1 MPEAVQSYFQFCLIL
16 STILFQ
22 AWQNGIMFSI
32 VDSFIYGHNV
42 FSILVLG
49 VLPAWVLLHLNITVT
64 SSGEAVQEPG
74 VFQVPSIW
82 RQKQE

>member
-1 MPEAVQSYFQFCLIL
+1 
-16 STILFQ
+16 
-22 AWQNGIMFSI
+22 MFSI
-32 VDSFIYGHNV
+32 VDSFIYGHAV

-64 SSGEAVQEPG
+64 SSDPQEQG
-74 VFQVPSIW
+74 GFQVPGIW

>member
-1 MPEAVQSYFQFCLIL
+1 
-16 STILFQ
+16 
-22 AWQNGIMFSI
+22 MFSI
-32 VDSFIYGHNV
+32 VDSFIYGHAV

-64 SSGEAVQEPG
+64 SSGEAVQESG

>member
-1 MPEAVQSYFQFCLIL
+1 MFC
-16 STILFQ
+16 
-22 AWQNGIMFSI
+22 I
-32 VDSFIYGHNV
+32 VDSFIYGHAV

-64 SSGEAVQEPG
+64 SSGEAQESG

>member
-1 MPEAVQSYFQFCLIL
+1 
-16 STILFQ
+16 
-22 AWQNGIMFSI
+22 MFSI
-32 VDSFIYGHNV
+32 VDSYIYGHAV

-64 SSGEAVQEPG
+64 SSGDPVQAQA
-74 VFQVPSIW
+74 FQVPSVW